1 MKNSKNFGK
10 ALRDLRISKNIKIEQ
25 ISKITKI
32 NQQYFESFEKG
43 DFSMNNEV
51 YIRLFLIEYIK
62 CIDQSQL
69 EKILNQ
75 FNDLNGAPTK
85 KPLTFIP
92 ADVASENDEELK
104 LSDDEFLNIQNYTPK
119 KIAIIITTFIFII
132 LIFRLVLHLSKA

>member
-43 DFSMNNEV
+43 DFSMNNEI

-75 FNDLNGAPTK
+75 FNDLNGVSTK
-85 KPLTFIP
+85 NALTFIP
-92 ADVASENDEELK
+92 ADAASENGEEFK

-119 KIAIIITTFIFII
+119 KIAIIITTFIIII
-132 LIFRLVLHLSKA
+132 LIFRLVLHLSKV

>member
-10 ALRDLRISKNIKIEQ
+10 ALQDLRISKNIKIEQ

-32 NQQYFESFEKG
+32 NEKYFESFEKG
-43 DFSMNNEV
+43 DFSMDNGV
-51 YIRLFLIEYIK
+51 YVRLFLIEYIK

-75 FNDLNGAPTK
+75 FNNLNGLSIK

-92 ADVASENDEELK
+92 ADAESESDEELQ
-104 LSDDEFLNIQNYTPK
+104 LPDDDFLNIQNYTPK
-119 KIAIIITTFIFII
+119 KIAIIITTFIIII

>member
-10 ALRDLRISKNIKIEQ
+10 ALRDLRISKNIKLEQ

-43 DFSMNNEV
+43 DFSMNNEI

-69 EKILNQ
+69 ERILNQ
-75 FNDLNGAPTK
+75 FNDLNGVSTK

-92 ADVASENDEELK
+92 ADAASENDELK
-104 LSDDEFLNIQNYTPK
+104 LSDDEFLNVQNYTPK
-119 KIAIIITTFIFII
+119 KIAIIITTFIII
-132 LIFRLVLHLSKA
+132 IIIFRLVLHLSKV